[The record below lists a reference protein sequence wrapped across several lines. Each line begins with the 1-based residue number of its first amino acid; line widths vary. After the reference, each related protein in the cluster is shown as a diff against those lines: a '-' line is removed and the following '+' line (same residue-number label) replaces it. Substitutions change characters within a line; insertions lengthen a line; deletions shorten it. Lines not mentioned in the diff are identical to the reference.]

1 MKPFLSFFS
10 STRIL
15 AVLVTVF
22 LVLSFVPTSEG
33 PAIEAVFSKVGLS
46 TVNGAAQE
54 HLREQREQAFK
65 GFLGL
70 SALKV
75 GLAVLRSSEIG
86 LILNVRVGDL
96 AVAAYDYVNFAWK
109 VLLAAVAY
117 YYLAGYLLTL
127 AGTVDIWFLWGA
139 LLCAAVWLL
148 LGHFRPQG
156 LRLKAGV
163 GRTGMVALVLALL
176 LYIGLPLSLVGAG
189 WVSSN
194 VTGQSI
200 DEANSF
206 YKEMGDNMPSLLAET
221 AQGEAYI
228 DDSDITTST
237 VTVPFPYDGY
247 DPSLAVTEGPEDR
260 GKSLAGMLTGL
271 LSGNKLGEIKRYLE
285 KRSKALA
292 SAVLRQTAAY
302 LFNIVVFPFLMIA
315 TLYFGCKYLIS
326 LVIIK

>member
-1 MKPFLSFFS
+1 MKSFLSFFS

-15 AVLVTVF
+15 AALVTVF

-46 TVNGAAQE
+46 TVNGAAKE
-54 HLREQREQAFK
+54 HLRQQREQAFK

-70 SALKV
+70 SVLKV

-127 AGTVDIWFLWGA
+127 AGVVDIWFIWAA

-148 LGHFRPQG
+148 LGYFRPQG

-194 VTGQSI
+194 ITGQSI

-206 YKEMGDNMPSLLAET
+206 YKEMGDNMPSLLPET
-221 AQGEAYI
+221 AQGEVDT
-228 DDSDITTST
+228 DDSDISTST
-237 VTVPFPYDGY
+237 VTVPFPYDGS
-247 DPSLAVTEGPEDR
+247 DPSLAVTEGPDR
-260 GKSLAGMLTGL
+260 GESMAGMLAAL
-271 LSGNKLGEIKRYLE
+271 VSGSKLGDIKRYLE
-285 KRSKALA
+285 QRSKALA

-302 LFNIVVFPFLMIA
+302 LFNIVIFPFLMVA

-326 LVIIK
+326 LVVIK